1 MLLHKH
7 NRETYANMVSLFASN
22 QRVAAVQPT
31 GTGKSYLI
39 LQLIA
44 DNPNRQFA
52 VCSPSTYI
60 FGQMK
65 SLADEYNISIE
76 NTEFVTYTKLAQTEL
91 ITEFDYI
98 VLDEFHRCGA
108 DEWGRGVQELLEA
121 NPDAKVFGTSA
132 TPIRYLDSGRNMA
145 DELFDGVYA
154 VNMSLA
160 EAIRRKI
167 LPLPVYVTS
176 WYSFRGDIEQLEIKA
191 EQSGNPRLKNALL
204 GKIRKAKSMI
214 AELDVGIEKV
224 FEKHIPDKAGKF
236 IVFCPNVES
245 LQRMV
250 SECDAWFTKVNRDIH
265 KYTVYAQNSSSD
277 KQFEEFRNDKDAS
290 ALKLLF
296 CIDMLN
302 EGVHFDDID
311 GVIML
316 RATQSANV
324 FYQQLGRALAC
335 SESNKHPVIFD
346 IVNNFESGDTAQ
358 QYAGIMEIAR
368 GGEIYDDEIEFEL
381 YDYVRDIREILNEL
395 NDTFSNSWDFNFELL
410 KEYVDKYDEFPCK
423 NESYEGVS
431 LGKWCVYQRVL
442 NNRGKLP
449 KAQVDKLNDIGFPW
463 NVYEENWQAMFSKL
477 SRLVEKLGCFPKK
490 ADYPQE
496 DISLY
501 RWVCMQK
508 DKYRKG
514 VLEPER
520 AEMLIQLG
528 CDMGLL
534 WSSAWEQRY
543 QQLCDFIA
551 EHHRFPDNSDA
562 LNDTEIMVLYTWM
575 NSQRTKMFRGTM
587 EADRKALLDKINFPW
602 DKRDEQWNKTFEL
615 LKKYY
620 ADHGSLPETSVT
632 VDGVHIGVWYRAQ
645 FQLYQKGLLQSAR
658 LDRFNSA
665 NVPLTSPRSARKN
678 GTWAK
683 YYDSYM
689 EYLTRYGHLPNST
702 ERYKNL
708 ELRKWRSRQLKYKQL
723 GKLTAEQV
731 EQLRNIC
738 SDVAWV
744 DHI

>member
-7 NRETYANMVSLFASN
+7 NSETYANMVSLFASN

-39 LQLIA
+39 MQLIA
-44 DNPNRQFA
+44 DNADKAFA

-60 FGQMK
+60 FGQMREI
-65 SLADEYNISIE
+65 ADENGISLE
-76 NTEFVTYTKLAQTEL
+76 NVRFVTYTKLAQTEL

-121 NPDAKVFGTSA
+121 NPEAKVFGTSA

-214 AELDVGIEKV
+214 AELDVGIEKI

-245 LQRMV
+245 LQRIV
-250 SECDAWFTKVNRDIH
+250 GECDSWFTKVNRDIH
-265 KYTVYAQNSSSD
+265 KYTVYAQNSASD
-277 KQFEEFRNDKDAS
+277 KQFEDFQNDKDTS

-368 GGEIYDDEIEFEL
+368 TGEVYDDEIEFEL

-395 NDTFSNSWDFNFELL
+395 NDTFANSWDFNFELL
-410 KEYVDKYDEFPCK
+410 KEYIEKYEEFPHK
-423 NESYEGVS
+423 NDSYEGVS
-431 LGKWCVYQRVL
+431 IGKWCIYQRVL
-442 NNRGKLP
+442 NNQGKLP
-449 KAQVDKLNDIGFPW
+449 KSQVDKLNGIGFPW
-463 NVYEENWQAMFSKL
+463 SLNEESWLAAYTKVAKL
-477 SRLVEKLGCFPKK
+477 TEKLGHFPKK
-490 ADYPQE
+490 GDFPNE
-496 DISLY
+496 ELNLY
-501 RWVCMQK
+501 GWINAQK
-508 DKYRKG
+508 LKYRSG
-514 VLEPER
+514 TLESEK
-520 AEMLIQLG
+520 AEMLSALG
-528 CDMGLL
+528 CDMGQIGI
-534 WSSAWEQRY
+534 SGWEFRY
-543 QQLCDFIA
+543 QQLCDFVD
-551 EHHRFPDNSDA
+551 EHQRFPDNSDA
-562 LNDTEIMVLYTWM
+562 SKDAEIMVLYTWM
-575 NSQRTKMFRGTM
+575 NSQRTKLFRGNL
-587 EADRKALLDKINFPW
+587 EADRKALLNKIGFPW
-602 DKRDEQWNKTFEL
+602 DKRDEQWNRTFDL

-620 ADHGSLPETSVT
+620 TEHGSLPETSVT

-645 FQLYQKGLLQSAR
+645 FQLYQKGLLQSDR

-689 EYLTRYGHLPNST
+689 EYLTRYGHHPNST
-702 ERYKNL
+702 ERYNDL

-723 GKLTAEQV
+723 GKLSAEQV

-738 SDVAWV
+738 SDVAWG
-744 DHI
+744 D

>member
-1 MLLHKH
+1 
-7 NRETYANMVSLFASN
+7 
-22 QRVAAVQPT
+22 
-31 GTGKSYLI
+31 
-39 LQLIA
+39 
-44 DNPNRQFA
+44 
-52 VCSPSTYI
+52 
-60 FGQMK
+60 
-65 SLADEYNISIE
+65 
-76 NTEFVTYTKLAQTEL
+76 
-91 ITEFDYI
+91 
-98 VLDEFHRCGA
+98 
-108 DEWGRGVQELLEA
+108 
-121 NPDAKVFGTSA
+121 
-132 TPIRYLDSGRNMA
+132 MA

-214 AELDVGIEKV
+214 AELDVGIDKI
-224 FEKHIPDKAGKF
+224 FEKHIPNKAGKF

-250 SECDAWFTKVNRDIH
+250 SECDSWFAKVNRDIH
-265 KYTVYAQNSSSD
+265 KYKVYAQNSASD
-277 KQFEEFRNDKDAS
+277 KQFEDFRNDKDGN

-346 IVNNFESGDTAQ
+346 IV
-358 QYAGIMEIAR
+358 
-368 GGEIYDDEIEFEL
+368 
-381 YDYVRDIREILNEL
+381 
-395 NDTFSNSWDFNFELL
+395 
-410 KEYVDKYDEFPCK
+410 
-423 NESYEGVS
+423 
-431 LGKWCVYQRVL
+431 
-442 NNRGKLP
+442 
-449 KAQVDKLNDIGFPW
+449 
-463 NVYEENWQAMFSKL
+463 
-477 SRLVEKLGCFPKK
+477 
-490 ADYPQE
+490 
-496 DISLY
+496 
-501 RWVCMQK
+501 
-508 DKYRKG
+508 
-514 VLEPER
+514 
-520 AEMLIQLG
+520 
-528 CDMGLL
+528 
-534 WSSAWEQRY
+534 
-543 QQLCDFIA
+543 
-551 EHHRFPDNSDA
+551 
-562 LNDTEIMVLYTWM
+562 
-575 NSQRTKMFRGTM
+575 
-587 EADRKALLDKINFPW
+587 KINSPW

-645 FQLYQKGLLQSAR
+645 FQLYQKGLLQSDR

-689 EYLTRYGHLPNST
+689 EYLTRYGHHPNST
-702 ERYKNL
+702 ERYNDL
-708 ELRKWRSRQLKYKQL
+708 ELRKWRSLQLKKLRLGQL
-723 GKLTAEQV
+723 SAEQT
-731 EQLRNIC
+731 EKLKDIC
-738 SDVAWV
+738 SDVK
-744 DHI
+744 